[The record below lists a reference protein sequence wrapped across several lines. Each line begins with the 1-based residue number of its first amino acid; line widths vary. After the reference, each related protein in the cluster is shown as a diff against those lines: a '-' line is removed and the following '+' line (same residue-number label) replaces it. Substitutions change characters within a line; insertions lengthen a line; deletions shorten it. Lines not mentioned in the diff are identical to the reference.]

1 MERSFD
7 FYSGSPSAAVV
18 LHDLELLHPDL
29 YPCLRA
35 LLRDDDACGD
45 HRLLVLAT
53 VNAASRSSLDSLD
66 SLLEPFECIDAA
78 MP

>member
-1 MERSFD
+1 M
-7 FYSGSPSAAVV
+7 V

-35 LLRDDDACGD
+35 LLRDEDACGD

-53 VNAASRSSLDSLD
+53 VNAASDEAASDLGD
-66 SLLEPFECIDAA
+66 LLEPFECIDAA

>member
-1 MERSFD
+1 M
-7 FYSGSPSAAVV
+7 V

-53 VNAASRSSLDSLD
+53 VNAASRSSLNSLD

>member
-1 MERSFD
+1 MKFN
-7 FYSGSPSAAVV
+7 FYTGSSSAAVV
-18 LHDLELLHPDL
+18 LHDLELLHLDL
-29 YPCLRA
+29 YPCLKA
-35 LLRDDDACGD
+35 LLRDDASGE